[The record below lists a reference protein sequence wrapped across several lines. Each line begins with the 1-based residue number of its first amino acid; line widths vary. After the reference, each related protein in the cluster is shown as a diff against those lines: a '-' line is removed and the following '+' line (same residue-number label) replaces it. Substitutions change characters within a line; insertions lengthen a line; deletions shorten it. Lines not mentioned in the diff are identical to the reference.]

1 MEPVAQAAG
10 SFFALAGGACESELK
25 SVDLAIVM
33 AWVKSRPVQ
42 SFAFPD
48 LREIVP
54 RALTFARD

>member
-25 SVDLAIVM
+25 SDDLVIVM
-33 AWVKSRPVQ
+33 ASVRSRPVQ

-54 RALTFARD
+54 RALTIDGD